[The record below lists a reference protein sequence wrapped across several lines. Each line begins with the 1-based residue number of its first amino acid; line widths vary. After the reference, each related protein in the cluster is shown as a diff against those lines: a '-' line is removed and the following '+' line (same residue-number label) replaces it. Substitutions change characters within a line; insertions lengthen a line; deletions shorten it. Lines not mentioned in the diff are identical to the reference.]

1 MSGAEIGEDGPEGDR
16 IPDFLIFIRV
26 IGLGRG
32 NLRVALSEI
41 IVEEGDVTAD
51 AQAVGG
57 DACLDGIAEVAVD
70 ILLAGVRVGLGSV
83 REEGINSFVGVEV
96 RIGF

>member
-1 MSGAEIGEDGPEGDR
+1 MSGPKIREDGPEGDR
-16 IPDFLIFIRV
+16 IPDFLIFVRV

-32 NLRVALSEI
+32 NLRVMFSEI

-51 AQAVGG
+51 AQTVGG
-57 DACLDGIAEVAVD
+57 DACLDGIAEVPVD

-83 REEGINSFVGVEV
+83 REEGLNSFVGVEV
-96 RIGF
+96 RVGL